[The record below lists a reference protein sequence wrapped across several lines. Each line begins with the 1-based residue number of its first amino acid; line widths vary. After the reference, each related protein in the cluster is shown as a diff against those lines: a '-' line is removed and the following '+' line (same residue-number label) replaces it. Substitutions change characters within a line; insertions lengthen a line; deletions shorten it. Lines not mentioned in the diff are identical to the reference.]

1 MLWEMVQ
8 WEFLLRKRNYGMYDK
23 MTKEIK
29 NKQKNKK

>member
-8 WEFLLRKRNYGMYDK
+8 WEFLPQKKNYGMYDK
-23 MTKEIK
+23 MTKEIE